1 MPSQSFRI
9 AAFSARGAR
18 PSAPAAWHSP
28 ARVYRRCNRGW
39 ALGAFLCCS
48 GVSLA
53 ASPPARAAQDTEQV
67 FMVLPPLPTTPT
79 GRSGFSFDLRL
90 GAGAAAAQFTEGERN
105 VAEFSALTIG
115 GALRFGWF
123 LNPHVFM
130 GAELASSW
138 HTGVGRLTVQAPD
151 YFIGDGP
158 PSEATFVAVAPFG
171 MFVEVYPWER
181 EGFFVGVAAGVGGL
195 SLPSF
200 SDADDGPLMAGYSLE
215 LGYEL
220 SRTTK
225 VGPAPFVRY

>member
-1 MPSQSFRI
+1 
-9 AAFSARGAR
+9 
-18 PSAPAAWHSP
+18 
-28 ARVYRRCNRGW
+28 
-39 ALGAFLCCS
+39 
-48 GVSLA
+48 
-53 ASPPARAAQDTEQV
+53 
-67 FMVLPPLPTTPT
+67 MVLPPLPTSPT

-90 GAGAAAAQFTEGERN
+90 GAGAAAAQFTQGERD
-105 VAEFSALTIG
+105 VTAFSALTIG
-115 GALRFGWF
+115 GAFRFGWF

-130 GAELASSW
+130 GAEFASSW

-151 YFIGDGP
+151 YFLGDRL
-158 PSEATFVAVAPFG
+158 PSEATYVVVAPFG

-225 VGPAPFVRY
+225 VGPALFARHSRWAGEEFFEEDPEGLVSRELLVGMRWSFWSPVWQ